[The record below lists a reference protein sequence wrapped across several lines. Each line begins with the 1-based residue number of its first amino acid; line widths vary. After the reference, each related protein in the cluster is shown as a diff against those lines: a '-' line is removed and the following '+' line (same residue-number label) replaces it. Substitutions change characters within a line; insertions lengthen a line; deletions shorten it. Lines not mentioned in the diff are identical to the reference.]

1 MEQTNVT
8 DSNRIAFFQQVY
20 AVSTY
25 SQKELLDIQE
35 YRDKKI
41 LAVDSCGSHYE
52 KMFPEVTITKFEHV
66 QTVKEYQL
74 PQGYF
79 NKLYNK
85 IENIK
90 EKTNVLLLD
99 HCPTIFKY
107 KTEIELADILSIII
121 KNTDA
126 DLCLVRIDTVTLADN
141 RLVDRFKNLSL
152 IIPENYVINYFMYN
166 QKELSFKLTKK
177 QNYATSI
184 Y

>member
-1 MEQTNVT
+1 
-8 DSNRIAFFQQVY
+8 
-20 AVSTY
+20 
-25 SQKELLDIQE
+25 
-35 YRDKKI
+35 
-41 LAVDSCGSHYE
+41 
-52 KMFPEVTITKFEHV
+52 
-66 QTVKEYQL
+66 
-74 PQGYF
+74 
-79 NKLYNK
+79 
-85 IENIK
+85 
-90 EKTNVLLLD
+90 LLLD